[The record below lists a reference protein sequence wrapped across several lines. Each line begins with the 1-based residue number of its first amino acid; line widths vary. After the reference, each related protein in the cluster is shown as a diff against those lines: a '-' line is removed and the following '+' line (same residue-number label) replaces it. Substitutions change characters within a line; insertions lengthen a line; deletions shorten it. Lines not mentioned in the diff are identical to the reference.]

1 MKKRKIIE
9 LIISSFIYCVL
20 LNILHFKM
28 LTIVL
33 LTFSS
38 IKAVWKMRDEKKLKE
53 LKESINPLLE
63 GCPEA
68 MKQILILMAIAT
80 VFIEMATPY
89 GIYKIIFKKRE
100 K

>member
-38 IKAVWKMRDEKKLKE
+38 IKAVWKMRDEKNLKE
-53 LKESINPLLE
+53 LKESINALE
-63 GCPEA
+63 GCSEEV
-68 MKQILILMAIAT
+68 KQTFLLIAIIIAFMLT
-80 VFIEMATPY
+80 ATPY
-89 GIYKIIFKKRE
+89 GIYNIVFKKRE